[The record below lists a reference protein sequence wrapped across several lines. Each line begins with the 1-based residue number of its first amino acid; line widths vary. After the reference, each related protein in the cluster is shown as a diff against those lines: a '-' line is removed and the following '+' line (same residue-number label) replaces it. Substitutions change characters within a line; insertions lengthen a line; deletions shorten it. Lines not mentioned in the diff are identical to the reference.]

1 MNRTTSSYQA
11 LPELLTATDV
21 ADYLGVPVSTIHF
34 WRGRGQGPAAIKVGR
49 RLVFRAEDLA
59 EWIQEQA
66 APRKVDRSER

>member
-1 MNRTTSSYQA
+1 MTQETSSDKA
-11 LPELLTATDV
+11 LPELLTASEV

-59 EWIQEQA
+59 AWIQEKA
-66 APRKVDRSER
+66 ANRGGR